1 MQIHNTAQVECR
13 DRFTVCEGMVSASKT
28 GLAQLRVFIEALLA
42 ETSLS
47 DEQLKIGPQSF
58 NSLFSHGF
66 SSLCPN
72 ANDIIASADHVNGT
86 LEGLKKKS
94 DTDAEFAR
102 TWITWRTML
111 LFGKVCKVL
120 TAAQRTCCLG
130 LSLKRRTS
138 LAYRAARLSSVNG
151 PAQHTSRRIFI

>member
-1 MQIHNTAQVECR
+1 M
-13 DRFTVCEGMVSASKT
+13 
-28 GLAQLRVFIEALLA
+28 LA

-102 TWITWRTML
+102 TWITWCTML
-111 LFGKVCKVL
+111 LFGKVFKVL
-120 TAAQRTCCLG
+120 TAAQRACCLG

-138 LAYRAARLSSVNG
+138 LAYHAARLNCQWAGSTHIAENIYIRRNSKMISLDKNSVHWMSDTTG
-151 PAQHTSRRIFI
+151 Q

>member
-1 MQIHNTAQVECR
+1 
-13 DRFTVCEGMVSASKT
+13 MVSASET

-102 TWITWRTML
+102 TWITWCTML
-111 LFGKVCKVL
+111 LFGKVFKAL
-120 TAAQRTCCLG
+120 PNSRPARMLLG
-130 LSLKRRTS
+130 TQ
-138 LAYRAARLSSVNG
+138 
-151 PAQHTSRRIFI
+151 P